1 MELFDRAK
9 AVRLRGR
16 HGKYLMAGEDE
27 EHVIQSRQGSHHAA
41 CWGVEFVDGDR
52 TLRLRSCY
60 GRFLAATSEHFLL
73 GATGKKVIQAPAAG
87 SRHDSSL
94 EWEPVRDGFQVKL
107 KSYSGHFLRAN
118 GGVPPWRNSVTH
130 DVPHRT
136 ATQDWVL
143 WDVDIVQIHPT
154 PARLRSFAAKAPSAM
169 PPPSAAPA
177 VPPSSTLRTSP
188 PSGPSDPDKKSP
200 DFSSSRSTSRSSS
213 PDPESSPHK
222 PTFSPTLS
230 NRQLALRTCR
240 LHVSLL
246 QAPAPGRT
254 IHYTVAD
261 DNGNVDASME
271 WSSLTFIGT
280 SVPELTSKLKKMT
293 RLDDIIVCTRNP
305 LNHRLSPLYL
315 QLPPNNR
322 TMQLV
327 VVDAESSCEF
337 SLTLRI
343 MLFL

>member
-9 AVRLRGR
+9 AVRLRGH

-27 EHVIQSRQGSHHAA
+27 ERVIQSRHGSDHAA
-41 CWGVEFVDGDR
+41 RWDVEFVDGGHA
-52 TLRLRSCY
+52 LRLRSCH
-60 GRFLAATSEHFLL
+60 GRFLAATSQPFLL

-87 SRHDSSL
+87 SFNDSSL

-118 GGVPPWRNSVTH
+118 GGVPPWRNSITH

-154 PARLRSFAAKAPSAM
+154 PAKSRSSPSKVPSAM

-177 VPPSSTLRTSP
+177 VLPSSTSRTSP
-188 PSGPSDPDKKSP
+188 PSGPSDPDKSP
-200 DFSSSRSTSRSSS
+200 DYSSSRSTSRSSS
-213 PDPESSPHK
+213 PDAVSSPHK
-222 PTFSPTLS
+222 STFSPTLS
-230 NRQLALRTCR
+230 NRQVTRLEHAV
-240 LHVSLL
+240 LHVSFL
-246 QAPAPGRT
+246 QTPAPGRT

-261 DNGNVDASME
+261 DNGNVDDSME
-271 WSSLTFIGT
+271 WPSFTFIGT

-337 SLTLRI
+337 
-343 MLFL
+343 

>member
-16 HGKYLMAGEDE
+16 HGRYLMAGEDE
-27 EHVIQSRQGSHHAA
+27 ERVIQSRHGSHRAA
-41 CWGVEFVDGDR
+41 CWDVEFVDGGR
-52 TLRLRSCY
+52 ALRLRSCY

-87 SRHDSSL
+87 SLDDSSL
-94 EWEPVRDGFQVKL
+94 VWEPVRDGFQVKL

-143 WDVDIVQIHPT
+143 WDVDIVQIHPI
-154 PARLRSFAAKAPSAM
+154 PAKPRSAAAKGPSAM
-169 PPPSAAPA
+169 LPPSAAPA
-177 VPPSSTLRTSP
+177 VPPSSTSRASP
-188 PSGPSDPDKKSP
+188 PSGPSDADKSP

-213 PDPESSPHK
+213 PGSDSSPHK
-222 PTFSPTLS
+222 STFSPTLS
-230 NRQLALRTCR
+230 NRQVTCR
-240 LHVSLL
+240 LHVSFL

-254 IHYTVAD
+254 IHFTVAD
-261 DNGNVDASME
+261 DNGNVDDSME
-271 WSSLTFIGT
+271 WPSFTFIGT
-280 SVPELTSKLKKMT
+280 SVRELTGKLKKMT

-337 SLTLRI
+337 
-343 MLFL
+343 